1 MFAKIYSAA
10 VYGVDAY
17 EVEIEVNS
25 AGGLSAIVVVG
36 LPDAAVKESKDRVTT
51 AISNSG
57 YYWPRGRTTVNLAP
71 ADIRKEGPSFDLPI
85 ALGMIAC
92 SQETDT
98 AEFSQYSFVG
108 ELALDGA
115 VRPVKGVLPVAIEAR
130 KRRKKALFV
139 PAANAQEAAMVKG
152 IAVYGVRNL
161 RETFS
166 FLTGEC
172 SLQPSRGD
180 LEKFFAAHQN
190 YDVDF
195 ADVKGQ
201 GHVKRALEVA
211 VAGGHNILMVGPPGS
226 GKSMLSK
233 RIATVIPPMSLEEAI
248 ETTKIHSI
256 AGLLTPEQSFVP
268 TRPFRSPH
276 HTISDI
282 GLLGGGAIP
291 NPGEVSIAHNGVLF
305 LDELPEFHR
314 STLEVMRQPLE
325 DGRVTVS
332 RAAGSVTFP
341 SEFMLVAAMNPCPCG
356 YFGDLKRECRC
367 SPGQVQRYRQRISGP
382 LLDRIDLHIEVP
394 SIEYRD
400 MASERAEE
408 PSSAIRE
415 RVSAARK
422 RQQARFANDSKTNCN
437 ARMGTKHL
445 KQWCK
450 LDWESQELIRVAMTE
465 LNLSARAYDR
475 ILKVAR
481 TIADLASAENISG
494 EHVSEAISIGASIA
508 HFGFESGNG
517 CAVHGNFISTQRFKL
532 AALLHGI
539 FHWRA
544 HPGSPANH
552 RRRSGFFSIAR
563 MTCGESRNGAISPVC
578 MMRAG
583 RRFTNGSRCC
593 CAIHTTALLRITSDA
608 RESTLSRAWSDLKP
622 TPITSI
628 SSMP

>member
-166 FLTGEC
+166 FLIGEC
-172 SLQPSRGD
+172 SLQPICGD
-180 LEKFFAAHQN
+180 LQKFFASHQS
-190 YDVDF
+190 YDLDF

-211 VAGGHNILMVGPPGS
+211 VAGGHNVLMVGPPGS

-291 NPGEVSIAHNGVLF
+291 NPGEVSLAHNGVLF

-325 DGRVTVS
+325 DGHVTVS
-332 RAAGSVTFP
+332 RAAGSFTFP

-367 SPGQVQRYRQRISGP
+367 SPNQVQRYRQRISGP

-394 SIEYRD
+394 SIEYRE

-415 RVSAARK
+415 RVSVARK
-422 RQQARFANDSKTNCN
+422 RQQMRFANDSKTSCN
-437 ARMGTKHL
+437 ARMGTRHL

-450 LDWESQELIRVAMTE
+450 LDWEPQELIRVAMTE

-481 TIADLASAENISG
+481 TIADLASLENIAG
-494 EHVSEAISIGASIA
+494 EHVSEAI
-508 HFGFESGNG
+508 
-517 CAVHGNFISTQRFKL
+517 QY
-532 AALLHGI
+532 
-539 FHWRA
+539 
-544 HPGSPANH
+544 
-552 RRRSGFFSIAR
+552 RSFDR
-563 MTCGESRNGAISPVC
+563 
-578 MMRAG
+578 
-583 RRFTNGSRCC
+583 
-593 CAIHTTALLRITSDA
+593 
-608 RESTLSRAWSDLKP
+608 TLWV
-622 TPITSI
+622 
-628 SSMP
+628 